1 MTPHWYDL
9 LDVDPDASSDEIRA
23 AWRTAIADLDPG
35 DRRFRAYN
43 EAAAVLMDPARRA
56 EYDASLAE
64 TPAEPEPEPEV
75 EPDPDSRPEPYTET
89 STESVPVGEHDVE
102 PRKRSRRG
110 IPIAVVVVTVLA
122 TVALMVVTTLAW
134 LRSDSAPE
142 SISTGPARIDEGETR
157 TAQAAAEAAIVPVLS
172 FDYRTL
178 EADGEAARSFM
189 TDDYREKY
197 DQTFALVTDNAP
209 RTETVVTVEVVA
221 SGIVRTGDDRV
232 DVLLFV
238 NRPTTNK
245 QAKEPVVYRDQVT
258 AQMQLVDGEWLVDDL
273 ITTPAAP

>member
-9 LDVDPDASSDEIRA
+9 LDVDQDASVDEIRA
-23 AWRTAIADLDPG
+23 AWKSAIADLDPG

-43 EAAAVLMDPARRA
+43 DAAAVLLDPVRRA
-56 EYDASLAE
+56 EYDAAIAQA
-64 TPAEPEPEPEV
+64 AEPEPAKEDAADDAAADEAVVSEPTPRAVTDEAA
-75 EPDPDSRPEPYTET
+75 
-89 STESVPVGEHDVE
+89 PVG
-102 PRKRSRRG
+102 RRAL
-110 IPIAVVVVTVLA
+110 PLAVVIATAVVTLLLL
-122 TVALMVVTTLAW
+122 TVTVVAW
-134 LRSDSAPE
+134 LGSDAAPE
-142 SISTGPARIDEGETR
+142 SVSTGPSRVDESEVR
-157 TAQAAAEAAIVPVLS
+157 TAQAAAETAIVPVLS

-178 EADGEAARSFM
+178 EADAAAARSYM

-197 DQTFALVTDNAP
+197 DQTFALVSDNAP
-209 RTETVVTVEVVA
+209 GTETVVSAEVVA

-258 AQMQLVDGEWLVDDL
+258 AQMLLVDGKWLVDDL

>member
-9 LDVDPDASSDEIRA
+9 LDVDQDASADEIRA
-23 AWRTAIADLDPG
+23 AWKSAIADLDPG

-43 EAAAVLMDPARRA
+43 DAAAVLLDPARRA
-56 EYDASLAE
+56 EYDAAIAE
-64 TPAEPEPEPEV
+64 AAEPEPESES
-75 EPDPDSRPEPYTET
+75 ES
-89 STESVPVGEHDVE
+89 ESVPEPAADEAVGSE
-102 PRKRSRRG
+102 PRARASEGDAAPAVRRD
-110 IPIAVVVVTVLA
+110 IPLAVVIATAVVTVLLLA
-122 TVALMVVTTLAW
+122 VTVVAW
-134 LRSDSAPE
+134 IGSDSAPE
-142 SISTGPARIDEGETR
+142 SISTGPSRVDESETR
-157 TAQAAAEAAIVPVLS
+157 TAQAAAETAIVPVLS

-178 EADGEAARSFM
+178 EADAAAARSYM
-189 TDDYREKY
+189 TDDYRAKY
-197 DQTFALVTDNAP
+197 DQTFALVSDNAP
-209 RTETVVTVEVVA
+209 GTETVVSAEVVA

-258 AQMQLVDGEWLVDDL
+258 AQMLLVDGEWLVDDL

>member
-43 EAAAVLMDPARRA
+43 EAAAVLLDPARRA
-56 EYDASLAE
+56 EYDASLRFRFGGRLG
-64 TPAEPEPEPEV
+64 
-75 EPDPDSRPEPYTET
+75 D
-89 STESVPVGEHDVE
+89 DVE

-258 AQMQLVDGEWLVDDL
+258 AQMQLVDGEWLVNDL